1 MVGAFPDGK
10 HLALVRRFTPGVML
24 DLRAGRQGAV
34 RPWDVVAEVATAI
47 HRVPGEAVADLLPGA
62 STYETHAH
70 TAIAALDESDS
81 PEMRDAR
88 QWALEHLPPAHPSVL
103 LHGDLLG
110 QNIVLAPGTSPTVI
124 DWEYARYG
132 DPAYEFA
139 IVSRG
144 VKRPF
149 QTVDG
154 LERLLDA
161 YQHHGGQEVR
171 AEHVHIHELAMI
183 AGWYRTALNERG
195 RLAAAQELERM
206 RGLLRRLR

>member
-1 MVGAFPDGK
+1 M
-10 HLALVRRFTPGVML
+10 
-24 DLRAGRQGAV
+24 
-34 RPWDVVAEVATAI
+34 VVAIITSY
-47 HRVPGEAVADLLPGA
+47 LPGKTKTSA
-62 STYETHAH
+62 AANSTC
-70 TAIAALDESDS
+70 AA
-81 PEMRDAR
+81 
-88 QWALEHLPPAHPSVL
+88 
-103 LHGDLLG
+103 
-110 QNIVLAPGTSPTVI
+110 SPTVI

-139 IVSRG
+139 IVTRG